1 MVNTLNLMPL
11 SKNKLNGSQGISVL
25 MANSLM
31 FQRSLEIVEGYEDP
45 QLSNFFGL
53 AFPLLKRGVPV
64 SITHLENTGYAD
76 TWKDVKVLLMTY
88 SNMKPLD
95 PKAHQYLADWVKQGG
110 TIIYCGRDND
120 PYQRVLEW
128 WNQNGNS
135 YTAPSQHLF
144 GLMQMPEQAS
154 EGVYSYGKG
163 KVFVVRQDP
172 KEFAMQEKGD
182 QPLLKVIEQAYGQLE
197 MKNHFYLER
206 GSYVMASVLDEG
218 AVSNQP
224 LVLRGSY
231 IDLFDP
237 TLPTLKQK
245 DVLPGQ
251 QAFLFDINTVKDK
264 KKPQVLAAASRQYDE
279 VRIRNSYSFVAKS
292 PAETN
297 NVMRVLLPRKPKQV
311 NVSVSNQSQWDEET
325 HTLLL
330 LFENHPKGVHVEIR
344 W

>member
-1 MVNTLNLMPL
+1 M
-11 SKNKLNGSQGISVL
+11 S
-25 MANSLM
+25 
-31 FQRSLEIVEGYEDP
+31 RY
-45 QLSNFFGL
+45 
-53 AFPLLKRGVPV
+53 
-64 SITHLENTGYAD
+64 
-76 TWKDVKVLLMTY
+76 
-88 SNMKPLD
+88 
-95 PKAHQYLADWVKQGG
+95 
-110 TIIYCGRDND
+110 
-120 PYQRVLEW
+120 
-128 WNQNGNS
+128 
-135 YTAPSQHLF
+135 
-144 GLMQMPEQAS
+144 
-154 EGVYSYGKG
+154 
-163 KVFVVRQDP
+163 
-172 KEFAMQEKGD
+172 
-182 QPLLKVIEQAYGQLE
+182 
-197 MKNHFYLER
+197 R

-264 KKPQVLAAASRQYDE
+264 KKPQVLVAASRQYDE
-279 VRIRNSYSFVAKS
+279 VRIRNSYSFVAES

>member
-1 MVNTLNLMPL
+1 
-11 SKNKLNGSQGISVL
+11 
-25 MANSLM
+25 
-31 FQRSLEIVEGYEDP
+31 
-45 QLSNFFGL
+45 
-53 AFPLLKRGVPV
+53 
-64 SITHLENTGYAD
+64 
-76 TWKDVKVLLMTY
+76 MTY

-95 PKAHQYLADWVKQGG
+95 PKAHQHLADWVKQGG
-110 TIIYCGRDND
+110 TIIYCGQDDD

-144 GLMQMPEQAS
+144 GLMQMPEEAS
-154 EGVYSYGKG
+154 EGVYEYGQG

-182 QPLLKVIEQAYGQLE
+182 EALLKVIGQAYGKLE

-218 AVSNQP
+218 AVSNEP
-224 LVLRGSY
+224 LVLKGSY

-237 TLPTLKQK
+237 TLPVLKQK
-245 DVLPGQ
+245 EVQPGQ
-251 QAFLFDINTVKDK
+251 QAFLFDISTVKDK
-264 KKPQVLAAASRQYDE
+264 KNPQVLAAASRQYDE
-279 VRIRNSYSFVAKS
+279 ARTGNSYSFVAKS

-311 NVSVSNQSQWDEET
+311 QVSVPCQHQWDENT

-330 LFENHPKGVHVEIR
+330 QFENLPEGVKVEID